1 MRIGSTFDILGPIM
15 VGPSSSHTAGALR
28 IAQLAA
34 SLCHDEIAS
43 VDFTLYNSFAQTYRG
58 HGTDRA
64 LVGGLLGMHTDDP
77 RIRNSFALARERS
90 ISWTFT
96 LAPDGTGLHPNT
108 VDIAITCRDGKRTS
122 VRGESVGG
130 GRIHISRIN
139 GVDVDVTG
147 RMPTLVVEHRDVP
160 GMLALMTTALGS
172 AGVNIAYMSSYRT
185 EPGQTA
191 YAVFETDTPVPTA
204 AVATIAAQP
213 NVMDAYEVSIPGS
226 AEVPAELQTPYDFVS
241 GSTLLA
247 LCEEHQAGIGDI
259 MRRRE
264 VALCGETATAATM
277 DRTIQTMRDEVHAPL
292 DHPQSSLGGL
302 IGGEA
307 KAFNA
312 TRGTNLSICGD
323 ALSAAVAY
331 AMATLERSAAMGV
344 IVAAPTAGSSG
355 VVPGC
360 LIALQEAR
368 GFDDETLANALYT
381 AAAVGA
387 IIEHSASVSG
397 AEGGCQA
404 EVGTASA
411 MAAAAITFLLGGSP
425 RESLTAASIAIAN
438 LLGLVCDPVRG
449 LVEIPCQVRNAIGA
463 ANAFTAAQM
472 ARGPMAFA
480 IPFDEVVSAMDEVG
494 RALPASLRET
504 AQGGLAAC
512 ASCTGG
518 CLGSQINLNPNPNLD
533 PCA

>member
-1 MRIGSTFDILGPIM
+1 MRIGSTFDILGPVM

-34 SLCHDEIAS
+34 SLCHSDIAQAT
-43 VDFTLYNSFAQTYRG
+43 FTLYNSFAQTYRG

-64 LVGGLLGMHTDDP
+64 LLGGLLGMHTDDP
-77 RIRNSFALARERS
+77 RIRESFAIARERS
-90 ISWTFT
+90 LDWTFEIGT
-96 LAPDGTGLHPNT
+96 DGTGLHPNT
-108 VDIAITCRDGKRTS
+108 VDIALVGHDGKHTS

-139 GVDVDVTG
+139 GVDVDITG

-191 YAVFETDTPVPTA
+191 YAVFETDTPAPAA

-213 NVMDAYEVSIPGS
+213 DVADAYVVNIPGAPETPS
-226 AEVPAELQTPYDFVS
+226 ELQTPYDFVS
-241 GSTLLA
+241 GADLLS
-247 LCEEHQAGIGDI
+247 LCQQHHCGIGEV

-264 VALCGETATAATM
+264 FALSGEEATNRSMERVIAV
-277 DRTIQTMRDEVHAPL
+277 MREEVHQPL
-292 DHPQSSLGGL
+292 SHPQPSLGGL

-307 KAFNA
+307 HAFIA
-312 TRGTNLSICGD
+312 TRETSNNICGD
-323 ALSAAVAY
+323 PLTTAVAY

-360 LIALQEAR
+360 LIALQETR
-368 GFDDETLANALYT
+368 GFSDRDLADALYT
-381 AAAVGA
+381 AAAIGA
-387 IIEHSASVSG
+387 IVEHAASVSG

-411 MAAAAITFLLGGSP
+411 MAAAAITGLLGGSP
-425 RESLTAASIAIAN
+425 QEALAAASIAIAN

-472 ARGPMAFA
+472 ARAPIGFA
-480 IPFDEVVSAMDEVG
+480 IPFDEVVDAMDKVG

-512 ASCTGG
+512 PSCAGG
-518 CLGSQINLNPNPNLD
+518 CLGGCAAPDLD